1 MSRRGLPS
9 IDRLSNLPADLSKS
23 VRQVTEI
30 GRNTALLRG
39 VLDVLKQVA
48 ADTAA
53 LPGIREVPP
62 ALTLLGG
69 ALVLSGILLAVSHLH
84 AAAAPQ
90 PVIGDAR

>member
-1 MSRRGLPS
+1 VLGEPVG
-9 IDRLSNLPADLSKS
+9 A
-23 VRQVTEI
+23 T
-30 GRNTALLRG
+30 LL
-39 VLDVLKQVA
+39 A
-48 ADTAA
+48 AT